1 MPPRTSPPSSDT
13 ISRGVPDESGQCVP
27 QRPFDF
33 RAAEKQPGRAARV
46 DLNWQGNPGQGSQ
59 EAWQT
64 ATMDNE
70 GQRESINELLGDGGD
85 GRGDGQNTATVT

>member
-1 MPPRTSPPSSDT
+1 
-13 ISRGVPDESGQCVP
+13 
-27 QRPFDF
+27 
-33 RAAEKQPGRAARV
+33 V